1 MRVCGDIG
9 LRSIVALEGLTIERT
24 GAAAALG
31 RETHAAAVHRRG
43 ARAALCNQPLKLL
56 TALERGAL
64 NAALAL
70 AQRPVNNPSL

>member
-1 MRVCGDIG
+1 VRKPLVVG
-9 LRSIVALEGLTIERT
+9 RVALEGLTSERT

-31 RETHAAAVHRRG
+31 RETRACAVHRSG

-64 NAALAL
+64 SAALAQ
-70 AQRPVNNPSL
+70 AQRSVNNPSL